1 MTELQEEIIE
11 FYKKNPCVNY
21 LKFKIIPRD
30 DGSVHLELPVEEIHT
45 NLYGIIHGG
54 ILTTMADTAMG
65 ASCLV
70 CNKKVVTLSLT
81 MDFIHSVS
89 IGTRII
95 ATARVLH
102 DGAHIMN
109 CESELKTEKGNLVAK
124 STATFYVLDHFL
136 PMDD

>member
-65 ASCLV
+65 AACLV

-81 MDFIHSVS
+81 MDFIHSV
-89 IGTRII
+89 
-95 ATARVLH
+95 ARVLH